1 MEHNKWG
8 DSVSSKMGRPKV
20 NNPKN
25 IDVKVRFDEATHEKM
40 LKYCDKNNLTKTEMI
55 RKGVDLLL
63 DKK

>member
-1 MEHNKWG
+1 
-8 DSVSSKMGRPKV
+8 MGRPKV

-25 IDVKVRFDEATHEKM
+25 IDVKVRFDETTHKKILE
-40 LKYCDKNNLTKTEMI
+40 YCNKTNLTKTEVI